1 MEPQISYDIIDDETN
16 THFIA
21 IEDPVTMY
29 NNSDDESIPGSGSD
43 SDHGPESFEPESFE
57 PESLHGSDED
67 TLVLGSKYR
76 KLTYNDVERSLD
88 KYYNKDSFSSEFDIL
103 TTYLKGQKNIYMQSR
118 IISQRNLHLLNAP
131 AMFLT
136 ASMVVFA
143 PFTIDFFWGGV
154 VISVINAIIVLL
166 LSVISYLK
174 LESAIEMYTY
184 LYNQYDKME
193 LSLELAGNK
202 MIYADNMK
210 EHEQMII
217 GKIKDVEWKITD
229 IKESHIS
236 VTYPNVIKKMF
247 PVICHI
253 NIFSFIKKIEVYKR
267 GLIIR
272 FKDVKNEI
280 RYILFKMRQSN
291 GSTAINDASGNRLRL
306 ARLMETKN
314 KIREELLHY
323 KMAYRY
329 IDEIFTREIKH
340 VENYNCCWFS
350 PPESSYKYSNSKYS
364 NSKYS
369 NPVIK
374 EYLEAIFDGP

>member
-1 MEPQISYDIIDDETN
+1 MVEPQLSYDIIDDETD
-16 THFIA
+16 THFITFERSDSP
-21 IEDPVTMY
+21 ITMS
-29 NNSDDESIPGSGSD
+29 NNSDDESGHDSGSE
-43 SDHGPESFEPESFE
+43 H
-57 PESLHGSDED
+57 ESLNGLYSGS
-67 TLVLGSKYR
+67 LVLGSKFR

-118 IISQRNLHLLNAP
+118 IISQRNLHLLSAP
-131 AMFLT
+131 TMFLT

-143 PFTIDFFWGGV
+143 PFTIDFFWGGIV
-154 VISVINAIIVLL
+154 VSVINAIIVLL

-202 MIYADNMK
+202 LIYADNMK

-217 GKIKDVEWKITD
+217 GKIKEVEWKITD

-236 VTYPNVIKKMF
+236 VTYPNAIKKMF

-280 RYILFKMRQSN
+280 RYILFKARQSN
-291 GSTAINDASGNRLRL
+291 DNQLTINDSSGNRMESRL
-306 ARLMETKN
+306 ARLMDTKN

-340 VENYNCCWFS
+340 VENYNCYWFR
-350 PPESSYKYSNSKYS
+350 PPVISY
-364 NSKYS
+364 KYS

-374 EYLEAIFDGP
+374 EYLEVIFDNC